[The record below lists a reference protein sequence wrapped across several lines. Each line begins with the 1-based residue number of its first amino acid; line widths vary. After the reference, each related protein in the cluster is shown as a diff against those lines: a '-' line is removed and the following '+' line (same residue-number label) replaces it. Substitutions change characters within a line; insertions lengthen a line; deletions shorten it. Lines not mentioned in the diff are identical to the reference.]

1 MPVRVTGR
9 CLWTTCNSVSAAT
22 SRSATHV
29 GTTIHQVRRHGHLM
43 AITIYGIKNCDTMKK
58 ARAWL
63 DSHEIAYS
71 FHDYKSEGID
81 KASLQRWVKS
91 VGWETLLNRA
101 GTTFRKLD
109 DAAKEGLNESKA

>member
-1 MPVRVTGR
+1 
-9 CLWTTCNSVSAAT
+9 
-22 SRSATHV
+22 
-29 GTTIHQVRRHGHLM
+29 M

-63 DSHEIAYS
+63 DSHGVAYS
-71 FHDYKSEGID
+71 FHDYKAVGID
-81 KASLQRWVKS
+81 KARLQRWAKE

-109 DAAKEGLNESKA
+109 DAAKEGLNESRAIALMLEQPSMIKRPVLDLGGKLVVGFKPEIYAKDVK